1 MVSCDQSLRDRATGR
16 QDTMIITIVR
26 HGKAGDAA
34 TDEMRELTD
43 GGTDDVSFGSHQ
55 LREICADKSLPLP
68 SHILYSSWR
77 RTTQTA
83 EILAAAFTASLEAI
97 DALLP
102 GAGVIDVD
110 SALSL
115 LPNDDDITHRVLVG
129 HQPMVSHLVDH
140 YIADPGRV
148 ASLSPGGMVSIRLEV
163 PAAGCGEL
171 LFWALPPEYR
181 GYL

>member
-1 MVSCDQSLRDRATGR
+1 
-16 QDTMIITIVR
+16 MIITIVR

-34 TDEMRELTD
+34 TDEMRELTY
-43 GGTDDVSFGSHQ
+43 GGTDDVSFGCHR
-55 LREICADKSLPLP
+55 LREICTEKSLPLP

-83 EILAAAFTASLEAI
+83 EILAAAFTAPLETM

-102 GAGVIDVD
+102 DAGVIDVD
-110 SALSL
+110 SALAL
-115 LPNDDDITHRVLVG
+115 LPNDNDTAHRVLVG
-129 HQPMVSHLVDH
+129 HQPMVSHLVDR

-148 ASLSPGGMVSIRLEV
+148 PSLSPGGMVSIRLEV

>member
-1 MVSCDQSLRDRATGR
+1 
-16 QDTMIITIVR
+16 MIITIVR
-26 HGKAGDAA
+26 HGRAGDAVM
-34 TDEMRELTD
+34 DEMRALTY
-43 GGTDDVSFGSHQ
+43 GGTDDVSFGCHQ
-55 LREICADKSLPLP
+55 LREICTDKSLPLP
-68 SHILYSSWR
+68 SLILYSSWR

-83 EILAAAFTASLEAI
+83 EILAAAFTAPLETM

-102 GAGVIDVD
+102 GARVGDVD
-110 SALSL
+110 SALVL
-115 LPNDDDITHRVLVG
+115 LPSDDDIAHHVLVG

-148 ASLSPGGMVSIRLEV
+148 PSLSPGGMVSIRLEE